1 MSEGAYLL
9 SDDAGLPSDVR
20 YALDALARVIE
31 RHSAAL
37 RVSVLL
43 LTEDGTRVLD
53 CAGPSLPV
61 EYRNAIHRLPIG
73 EGAGSC
79 GTAAYRNARVVVSD
93 IAHSPLWA
101 PYRHLALRHGLAA
114 CWSEPI
120 RSSTGTVLG
129 TFAMYYDAPRSPTDA
144 ELHIIEAAAARAGV
158 MLERA
163 RQGAARA
170 ELVADLAS

>member
-1 MSEGAYLL
+1 MSEEPYLL

-20 YALDALARVIE
+20 YALDALARVVE
-31 RHSAAL
+31 RRSDEL
-37 RVSVLL
+37 RVSILL
-43 LTEDGTRVLD
+43 LTADGQRVLD

-61 EYRNAIHRLPIG
+61 EYRNAIHGLPIG

-93 IAHSPLWA
+93 ISRSPLWA

-120 RSSTGTVLG
+120 RSPAGTVLG
-129 TFAMYYDAPRSPTDA
+129 TFAMYYSEPRVPSDA
-144 ELHIIEAAAARAGV
+144 ELQIIEAAATRAGV
-158 MLERA
+158 MLERP
-163 RQGAARA
+163 RHGAARA